1 MTKAR
6 GITWLEEQTGER
18 LDRPVDPP
26 PAGRHLSIRVPAAL
40 LDELEDLGREQGET
54 VSQAAR
60 RLLAESLRR
69 RQEPDQAAIDAAIAT
84 LEGIRTR
91 PGPAAT

>member
-1 MTKAR
+1 MTKTR
-6 GITWLEEQTGER
+6 GITWLEQQTGER
-18 LDRPVDPP
+18 LDPPPDPP
-26 PAGRHLSIRVPAAL
+26 PAGRHLSIRVPAGL
-40 LDELEDLGREQGET
+40 LDELEALAREQGET

-84 LEGIRTR
+84 LEGIRSR
-91 PGPAAT
+91 LGPPAA

>member
-1 MTKAR
+1 MTKTR
-6 GITWLEEQTGER
+6 GISWLEEQTGER
-18 LDRPVDPP
+18 LDPP
-26 PAGRHLSIRVPAAL
+26 PVAPPPGRHLSIRVPAGL
-40 LDELEDLGREQGET
+40 LDELEALAHEQGET

-84 LEGIRTR
+84 LEGIRSR
-91 PGPAAT
+91 LGPPAA

>member
-1 MTKAR
+1 MTKTR

-18 LDRPVDPP
+18 LERPVDPP

-40 LDELEDLGREQGET
+40 LDELEDVAREHGET
-54 VSQAAR
+54 VSHAAR

-84 LEGIRTR
+84 LEGIRSR
-91 PGPAAT
+91 LGSPAS